1 MSLNNKPPFKA
12 DIVGSFLRPAYLKEA
27 RENFNNGNIN
37 KDDLRKI
44 EDEAITDLV
53 KKQEECG
60 LKVVTDGEF
69 RRSWWHL
76 DFFWG
81 INGVSKSETEID
93 RVFGNDKVRNDTAV
107 LTGKLSGENHPFV
120 NDFEFINKIKSNS
133 TVAKQTFPA
142 PAQFLANFYKSP
154 DYANIISN
162 FYNDE
167 LEFLNAIGN
176 AYKTI
181 IDDLYN
187 AGCRYIQMDDTN
199 WAYLADSNNW
209 INVRGDKQKYFEEFA
224 SKCVYVNNLALED
237 KKDDLVVGT
246 HICKGNFK
254 SNYLY
259 TGDYS
264 SISNYLFKR
273 ENVDAYF
280 LEFDDERSGSFE
292 YLKEISGDKIAV
304 LGLITS
310 KRPELENKDEVKA
323 RIKEASKYIP
333 LERICISPQCGF
345 SSTEEGN
352 ILTEEDQWNKIKL
365 VVEIANDIWN

>member
-1 MSLNNKPPFKA
+1 MSINNKPPFKA
-12 DIVGSFLRPAYLKEA
+12 DIVGSFLRPKYLKDA
-27 RENFNNGNIN
+27 RENFNNGKID
-37 KDDLRKI
+37 KDALRRI
-44 EDEAITDLV
+44 EDKAITDLV

-60 LKVVTDGEF
+60 LKAVTDGEF

-81 INGVSKSETEID
+81 INGISKSETEIA

-107 LTGKLSGENHPFV
+107 LTGKISGENHPFV
-120 NDFEFINKIKSNS
+120 KDFKFINKIKSNN

-142 PAQFLANFYKSP
+142 PAQFLANFYKLP
-154 DYANIISN
+154 DYTNIISN
-162 FYNDE
+162 FYDDE

-176 AYKTI
+176 AYRTI
-181 IDDLYN
+181 IEDLYN

-209 INVRGDKQKYFEEFA
+209 INVNGDKQKYFEEFA

-264 SISNYLFKR
+264 SISNYLFER

-292 YLKEISGDKIAV
+292 YLKEISGDKVAV

-310 KRPELENKDEVKA
+310 KKPELENKDEVIA
-323 RIKEASKYIP
+323 RIREASKYIP

-365 VVEIANDIWN
+365 VVDIANDIWK